1 MAVQHVRA
9 RTLESARL
17 LRLQEIRGLDAAER
31 TSSTGAVA
39 SGPLQVAS
47 WGHYD
52 FALDGS
58 NLVIVKGRRIHLHPR
73 QFAVAITFFCNLEQT
88 VSQETLLNLHWNGSR
103 ASNRSRAL
111 IACISQFRSRL
122 SLGGES
128 GFTLLRALGRG
139 YRLTLQPLS
148 WL

>member
-17 LRLQEIRGLDAAER
+17 LRLQEIRGLDSAER

-88 VSQETLLNLHWNGSR
+88 VAHETLLNLHWRSSW
-103 ASNRSRAL
+103 ASDRSRAL
-111 IACISQFRSRL
+111 IACVSQIRSRL
-122 SLGGES
+122 HLGGENDVL
-128 GFTLLRALGRG
+128 LLRALGRG
-139 YRLTLQPLS
+139 YRLTMKPLS